1 MGEERASRN
10 NDVVLNVH
18 ADSRVFL
25 VREEAVHE
33 YLFVQAEGHVLFVH
47 HADSIKQICT
57 VAAVLHEFGNELRQR
72 EVLILIEPVSGDM
85 LWNLVDDFLAVLHRV
100 D

>member
-1 MGEERASRN
+1 M
-10 NDVVLNVH
+10 
-18 ADSRVFL
+18 
-25 VREEAVHE
+25 
-33 YLFVQAEGHVLFVH
+33 LFVH

-72 EVLILIEPVSGDM
+72 QVLILIDPVSADV
-85 LWNLVDDFLAVLHRV
+85 LWNLVDDLLAILHRV